1 MNNLYLHD
9 FIYIFCQG
17 IYCLPPPH
25 QKSINGVFVNFPVLE
40 LSVSF
45 LCALEGNVFHVL
57 LCSSQYICT
66 ESIMV
71 VLCDIK

>member
-1 MNNLYLHD
+1 MTSYMYSAKE
-9 FIYIFCQG
+9 FIASN
-17 IYCLPPPH
+17 PH

-57 LCSSQYICT
+57 LCSSQYVCT

>member
-1 MNNLYLHD
+1 MTSYIYSAKE
-9 FIYIFCQG
+9 FIASH
-17 IYCLPPPH
+17 PPH